1 MSTPAPATT
10 LVASDLDRT
19 LIYSS
24 AALALGMPDA
34 QAPRL
39 LCVEVHESKPLSYMT
54 EDAADLLARLTGEAV
69 FVPTTTRTRKQYQR
83 IQLPGTAPKYA
94 ICANGGHILVD
105 GVSDRDWHE
114 SVVRR
119 LADECA
125 PLSEIRAYLTATT
138 DLSWVRK
145 HRVAE
150 DLFAYLVVERERL
163 PEDWLDRF
171 GSWAGDR
178 GWTVS
183 LQGRKVYAVPK
194 PLTKS
199 AAVREVARRTGA
211 TLTLAAGDSSST
223 PTCCSPR
230 TGPGARATAN
240 WPTATGRHPTS
251 TCSRSAVSRR
261 GRRSSAASGR
271 PPPAE
276 RRRPSPT
283 AATQPQQPPPQQ
295 PPPPPLG
302 AGAAPAEPPTA
313 TADSSFTVSSCPA
326 GQDAGAEDSA
336 MGRLSSKVSP
346 QVRQRYS

>member
-1 MSTPAPATT
+1 MNAPAPTPATALAPAAATAPAAASAPAAVSATT

-19 LIYSS
+19 LIYST

-54 EDAADLLARLTGEAV
+54 EEAAELLARLTAETV

-94 ICANGGHILVD
+94 ICSNGGHILVD
-105 GVSDRDWHE
+105 GVSDDDWHA

-171 GSWAGDR
+171 GAWAGDR

-211 TLTLAAGDSSST
+211 ALTLAAGDSLLDADLLLAAD
-223 PTCCSPR
+223 R
-230 TGPGARATAN
+230 AWRPGHGELADTA
-240 WPTATGRHPTS
+240 WTAPHLD
-251 TCSRSAVSRR
+251 VL
-261 GRRSSAASGR
+261 
-271 PPPAE
+271 AE
-276 RRRPSPT
+276 RGVAAGEEILRRFR
-283 AATQPQQPPPQQ
+283 AAAI
-295 PPPPPLG
+295 G
-302 AGAAPAEPPTA
+302 
-313 TADSSFTVSSCPA
+313 
-326 GQDAGAEDSA
+326 
-336 MGRLSSKVSP
+336 
-346 QVRQRYS
+346 

>member
-1 MSTPAPATT
+1 MSTTT
-10 LVASDLDRT
+10 VMVASDLDRT

-39 LCVEVHESKPLSYMT
+39 LSVEVHESKPLSYLT
-54 EDAADLLARLTGEAV
+54 EDAAALLEELTAEAV

-83 IQLPGTAPKYA
+83 IQLPGREPKYA
-94 ICANGGHILVD
+94 ICANGGHLLVD
-105 GVSDRDWHE
+105 GVSDQDWHE

-125 PLSEIRAYLTATT
+125 PLAEIRAYFTATT

-163 PEDWLDRF
+163 PEEWLKRF
-171 GSWAGDR
+171 GEWAEDR

-199 AAVREVARRTGA
+199 AAMREVARRCGA
-211 TLTLAAGDSSST
+211 GLTLAAGDSLLDADLLLAADRAWRPGHGELADTQWTAPHLDVLAERGVAAGEEILRRFLGSVRDHRASVPAQAGPGVTVPVLGAVPTPVST
-223 PTCCSPR
+223 PEAALGGSAPLP
-230 TGPGARATAN
+230 GPA
-240 WPTATGRHPTS
+240 
-251 TCSRSAVSRR
+251 
-261 GRRSSAASGR
+261 
-271 PPPAE
+271 
-276 RRRPSPT
+276 
-283 AATQPQQPPPQQ
+283 
-295 PPPPPLG
+295 
-302 AGAAPAEPPTA
+302 
-313 TADSSFTVSSCPA
+313 
-326 GQDAGAEDSA
+326 
-336 MGRLSSKVSP
+336 
-346 QVRQRYS
+346 

>member
-1 MSTPAPATT
+1 MGQPSTT

-54 EDAADLLARLTGEAV
+54 EDAAGLLERLAGETV

-83 IQLPGTAPKYA
+83 IQLPGATPKYA

-105 GVSDRDWHE
+105 GVSDREWHAK
-114 SVVRR
+114 VVNR
-119 LADECA
+119 LVEECA

-163 PEDWLDRF
+163 PEEWLRRF
-171 GSWAGDR
+171 GEWAGER

-199 AAVREVARRTGA
+199 AAVREVARRIGA
-211 TLTLAAGDSSST
+211 TLTLAAGDSLLDADLLMAAD
-223 PTCCSPR
+223 R
-230 TGPGARATAN
+230 AWRPGHGELAETEWTAPHLDVLTERGVAAGEEILRRFRAAAAR
-240 WPTATGRHPTS
+240 
-251 TCSRSAVSRR
+251 
-261 GRRSSAASGR
+261 
-271 PPPAE
+271 
-276 RRRPSPT
+276 
-283 AATQPQQPPPQQ
+283 
-295 PPPPPLG
+295 
-302 AGAAPAEPPTA
+302 
-313 TADSSFTVSSCPA
+313 
-326 GQDAGAEDSA
+326 
-336 MGRLSSKVSP
+336 
-346 QVRQRYS
+346 

>member
-1 MSTPAPATT
+1 MSTPASTT

-19 LIYSS
+19 LIYST
-24 AALALGMPDA
+24 AALSLGMPDA

-54 EDAADLLARLTGEAV
+54 EDAADLLARLTAETV

-105 GVSDRDWHE
+105 GVTDRDWHA
-114 SVVRR
+114 SVLGR

-163 PEDWLDRF
+163 PEDWLGRF
-171 GSWAGDR
+171 GDWAGER

-211 TLTLAAGDSSST
+211 TLTLAAGDSLLDADLLLAAD
-223 PTCCSPR
+223 R
-230 TGPGARATAN
+230 AWRPGHGELADSDWTA
-240 WPTATGRHPTS
+240 PHLD
-251 TCSRSAVSRR
+251 VL
-261 GRRSSAASGR
+261 
-271 PPPAE
+271 AE
-276 RRRPSPT
+276 RGVAAGEEILRRFRA
-283 AATQPQQPPPQQ
+283 AAT
-295 PPPPPLG
+295 
-302 AGAAPAEPPTA
+302 
-313 TADSSFTVSSCPA
+313 
-326 GQDAGAEDSA
+326 
-336 MGRLSSKVSP
+336 
-346 QVRQRYS
+346 Y